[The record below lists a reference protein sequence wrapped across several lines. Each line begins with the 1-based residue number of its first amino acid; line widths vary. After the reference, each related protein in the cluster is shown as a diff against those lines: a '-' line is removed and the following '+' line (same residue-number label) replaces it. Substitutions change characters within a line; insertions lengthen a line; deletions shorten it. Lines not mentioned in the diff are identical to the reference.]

1 MSPIGNKQQH
11 VCASCSW
18 KLFFYLLLHEML
30 LTQNIK
36 LPCRL
41 RHFSLQTFTKT
52 ISPKYFHFSWSKY
65 NYRLIIRPNS
75 RKYKMSYHLYCRY
88 NNTKCKQI
96 DEPQWLPLLQ
106 ECLFHNIIW
115 FINKMLNY
123 SFNIEQRRNFYHCIA
138 DFYSPGVC
146 LCPQKIA
153 RSFNSH
159 QAIWKVFAEY
169 TAANILR
176 W

>member
-1 MSPIGNKQQH
+1 MSVRSARGN
-11 VCASCSW
+11 
-18 KLFFYLLLHEML
+18 FFFIFCCTRCCWHK
-30 LTQNIK
+30 ISS
-36 LPCRL
+36 
-41 RHFSLQTFTKT
+41 SLVGLG
-52 ISPKYFHFSWSKY
+52 ISLCKHSPKPFRPKYFHFSWSKY

-88 NNTKCKQI
+88 NSTKCKQI

-106 ECLFHNIIW
+106 ECLVHNNIW

-123 SFNIEQRRNFYHCIA
+123 SFNIEQRRNFYRCIA
-138 DFYSPGVC
+138 DFYLPAVC
-146 LCPQKIA
+146 LCLYLCPQKIA

-159 QAIWKVFAEY
+159 QVIRRIFAEY
-169 TAANILR
+169 TTLNILR